1 MTNGNPPDL
10 QDAEPDLRTI
20 PDDDYE
26 RGDPRTGSSS
36 STGSRMLL
44 LLGLALLAAGAG
56 WYLWSTYF
64 APKPAPPAVAEAPP
78 PPPPPKAAEPAIQ
91 HPIDTGATTEPLP
104 ALAESDKPLAE
115 GLAAAIER
123 DAIAR
128 WLIPQDLVRRIVVTV
143 DNLPRKSYAQRLSP
157 LKPVSGAFAVAGSGT
172 QMKIASQNAAR
183 YTPLV
188 RVFDAVNSEKLVALY
203 VRFYP
208 LFQEAYREQ
217 GYPNAYFNDRLVE
230 VLDLLIA
237 TREQPGELALAQP
250 KVLYEYADPALEA
263 LPSGQ
268 KILLRMGPDNAKRV
282 KAKLREIRALVAKE
296 GAGAKTAGKS
306 P

>member
-10 QDAEPDLRTI
+10 DDSEPDLRAI
-20 PDDDYE
+20 PDDPYE
-26 RGDPRTGSSS
+26 REDPRSGRSSS
-36 STGSRMLL
+36 GSKVVL
-44 LLGLALLAAGAG
+44 LLGLALLAAGGG
-56 WYLWSTYF
+56 WYLWSTFF
-64 APKPAPPAVAEAPP
+64 APKPAPVVAEASPP
-78 PPPPPKAAEPAIQ
+78 PPPAKAAEPAIQ

-104 ALAESDKPLAE
+104 ALAESDKPLAD
-115 GLAAAIER
+115 GLAAAIDR

-128 WLIPQDLVRRIVVTV
+128 YLIPQDLVRRVVATV
-143 DNLPRKSYAQRLSP
+143 DNLPRKTYSQRLSP
-157 LKPVSGAFAVAGSGT
+157 LKPVPGKFTVAGADA
-172 QMKIASQNAAR
+172 QMAISPQNAAR
-183 YTPLV
+183 YAPLV
-188 RVFDAVNSEKLVALY
+188 RAFEAVNSEKLVALY

-217 GYPNAYFNDRLVE
+217 GYPNAYFNDRLVQ

-237 TREQPGELALAQP
+237 TREAPGQLAIAQP
-250 KVLYEYADPALEA
+250 KVLYEFADPALEA

-268 KILLRMGPDNAKRV
+268 KILLRMGPENAARV

-296 GAGAKTAGKS
+296 GGAAKTAGKA

>member
-10 QDAEPDLRTI
+10 QDTEPDLRAI

-26 RGDPRTGSSS
+26 RGDPRGGSSS
-36 STGSRMLL
+36 STGSRVLL

-64 APKPAPPAVAEAPP
+64 AAKPAPVVAEAPP
-78 PPPPPKAAEPAIQ
+78 PPPPPMAAEPAIQ

-104 ALAESDKPLAE
+104 ALAESDKPLVE
-115 GLAAAIER
+115 GLAAAVER

-128 WLIPQDLVRRIVVTV
+128 WMIPQDLVRRIVVTV

-172 QMKIASQNAAR
+172 QMKIAPQNAAR

-237 TREQPGELALAQP
+237 TREMPGQLALAQP

-268 KILLRMGPDNAKRV
+268 KILLRMGPENAARV

-296 GAGAKTAGKS
+296 GGAAKTAGKS

>member
-10 QDAEPDLRTI
+10 QDAEPDLRAI

-44 LLGLALLAAGAG
+44 LLGLALLAAGGG

-64 APKPAPPAVAEAPP
+64 APKPAPVVAEAPP

-157 LKPVSGAFAVAGSGT
+157 LKPVPGAFAVAGSGA
-172 QMKIASQNAAR
+172 QMKIAPQNSAR
-183 YTPLV
+183 YAPLV
-188 RVFDAVNSEKLVALY
+188 RAFDAVNSEKLVALY
-203 VRFYP
+203 VRFFP

-237 TREQPGELALAQP
+237 MREMPGQLALAQP

-268 KILLRMGPDNAKRV
+268 KILLRIGPENAARV

-296 GAGAKTAGKS
+296 GAAAKTAGKA

>member
-10 QDAEPDLRTI
+10 EDAEPDLRAI
-20 PDDDYE
+20 PDDPYE
-26 RGDPRTGSSS
+26 REDPRSGRK
-36 STGSRMLL
+36 STGSRVIL
-44 LLGLALLAAGAG
+44 LLGLALLAAGIG

-64 APKPAPPAVAEAPP
+64 APKPAPVVAEAPPP

-91 HPIDTGATTEPLP
+91 HPIDTAAITEPLP

-115 GLAAAIER
+115 GLAAAIDR

-128 WLIPQDLVRRIVVTV
+128 YLISQDLVRRIVATV
-143 DNLPRKSYAQRLSP
+143 DNLPRKTYAQRLSP
-157 LKPVSGAFAVAGSGT
+157 LKPAPGKFAVAGT
-172 QMKIASQNAAR
+172 DAQMAISPQNAAR
-183 YTPLV
+183 YAPLV
-188 RVFDAVNSEKLVALY
+188 RAFEAVNSEKLVALY

-217 GYPNAYFNDRLVE
+217 GYPNAYFNDRLVQ

-237 TREQPGELALAQP
+237 TREAPGQLAIVQP
-250 KVLYEYADPALEA
+250 KVLYEFADPALEA

-268 KILLRMGPDNAKRV
+268 KILLRMGPENAARV

-296 GAGAKTAGKS
+296 GGAAKPAGKAL
-306 P
+306 

>member
-1 MTNGNPPDL
+1 M
-10 QDAEPDLRTI
+10 
-20 PDDDYE
+20 
-26 RGDPRTGSSS
+26 
-36 STGSRMLL
+36 
-44 LLGLALLAAGAG
+44 
-56 WYLWSTYF
+56 
-64 APKPAPPAVAEAPP
+64 V
-78 PPPPPKAAEPAIQ
+78 AEPAIQ
-91 HPIDTGATTEPLP
+91 HPIDTGAPTEPLP
-104 ALAESDKPLAE
+104 SLAESDKPLAE
-115 GLAAAIER
+115 GLAAAIEH

-157 LKPVSGAFAVAGSGT
+157 LKPVPGAFAVAGSGA
-172 QMKIASQNAAR
+172 QRKIAPQNAAR

-188 RVFDAVNSEKLVALY
+188 RAFDAVNSEKLVALY

-237 TREQPGELALAQP
+237 TREMPGQLALAQP

-268 KILLRMGPDNAKRV
+268 KILLRIGPENAARV

-296 GAGAKTAGKS
+296 GAAAKTAGKS

>member
-10 QDAEPDLRTI
+10 QDTEPDLRAI

-26 RGDPRTGSSS
+26 RGDPRAGSSS

-44 LLGLALLAAGAG
+44 LLGLLLLAAGGG

-64 APKPAPPAVAEAPP
+64 APKPAPIVAEAPP
-78 PPPPPKAAEPAIQ
+78 PPPPPKPAEPAIQ
-91 HPIDTGATTEPLP
+91 HPIETGAPAGPLP
-104 ALAESDKPLAE
+104 TLAESDKPLVE
-115 GLAAAIER
+115 GLASAIER

-128 WLIPQDLVRRIVVTV
+128 WMIPQDLVRRIVVTV
-143 DNLPRKSYAQRLSP
+143 DNLPRRSYAQRLSP
-157 LKPVSGAFAVAGSGT
+157 LRPVPGKFTVVGADA
-172 QMKIASQNAAR
+172 QMKIAPQNAAR

-188 RVFDAVNSEKLVALY
+188 RAFDAVNSEKLVALY

-237 TREQPGELALAQP
+237 TREMPGQLAIAQP

-268 KILLRMGPDNAKRV
+268 KILLRIGPENAARV
-282 KAKLREIRALVAKE
+282 KAKLRDIRSLVAKE
-296 GAGAKTAGKS
+296 GAAAKTAGKA